1 MYISKHSGICI
12 ANNGYIC
19 LGENNKIGESI
30 DLTAKNNSE
39 IGFGNKVQV
48 RRSGKIYA
56 CDFWGINIEKG
67 TTFCK
72 YLYMDSEKSQI
83 YIGEDCMFS
92 HYVKLNVGSHRLINK
107 NDGTDITNPAKV
119 LRSNIEWFRK

>member
-39 IGFGNKVQV
+39 IRFGNKVQV
-48 RRSGKIYA
+48 RRSGNIYA

>member
-1 MYISKHSGICI
+1 M
-12 ANNGYIC
+12 
-19 LGENNKIGESI
+19 
-30 DLTAKNNSE
+30 
-39 IGFGNKVQV
+39 QV